1 MHTRIFTSILTF
13 LLFFS
18 IAPFA
23 FAHVVVKPQQVGVAT
38 FQAFTVGVPSEKDVP
53 TTQVRLLIP
62 EGVNYVTP
70 NVKPGWT
77 IDIKKMGEDEEA
89 KVTEITWTGGEI
101 PGGLRDEF
109 SFSAQSPA
117 NPTTVIWK
125 AYQTYAD
132 GETVA
137 WDTDPKTISS
147 HEDSDGDEDHET
159 THPYSETEV
168 INDLVKT
175 PVKTTNAEGT
185 TINNALT
192 IGYIAL
198 ALAAISLGLQLKR
211 NNQNLQNKTRKT

>member
-1 MHTRIFTSILTF
+1 MEPR
-13 LLFFS
+13 
-18 IAPFA
+18 
-23 FAHVVVKPQQVGVAT
+23 
-38 FQAFTVGVPSEKDVP
+38 
-53 TTQVRLLIP
+53 
-62 EGVNYVTP
+62 
-70 NVKPGWT
+70 
-77 IDIKKMGEDEEA
+77 
-89 KVTEITWTGGEI
+89 EI

-109 SFSAQSPA
+109 SFSAQVPA
-117 NPTTVIWK
+117 NPTTIAWK

-137 WDTDPKTISS
+137 WDADPKTIAS

-159 THPYSETEV
+159 AHPYSETIV

-175 PVKTTNAEGT
+175 PVASTKTEGT

-198 ALAAISLGLQLKR
+198 ALAAIALGLQLKR